1 MIKKILKSPQSV
13 FVTVSFIFVI
23 VTTVAVF
30 INDTTDIKWLRMIW
44 NYFLAI
50 IPVYMA
56 LLSKYYS
63 NLEKRVPA
71 VVFSLLWLLFFP
83 NAFYMLTDFKYI
95 SKIHFPVWDI
105 YTVIGSNLTP
115 WILLTNLVISVTAG
129 VIAGIISLEIIHKIL
144 KENLG
149 SKVSWIVVTMLMILT
164 SFGVYIGRF
173 ARLNSWDV
181 WNLEK
186 LFDDIMSVMTP
197 FAPVFILIF
206 TLITMTLYCGYYFFV
221 SNRVGKRGYNSCK

>member
-1 MIKKILKSPQSV
+1 MIKSILKSTQSV
-13 FVTVSFIFVI
+13 FVLVSFVFVT

-30 INDTTDIKWLRMIW
+30 LNDTTDIKWLRMIW

-56 LLSKYYS
+56 LFSRHYSK
-63 NLEKRVPA
+63 LEKRVPTVA
-71 VVFSLLWLLFFP
+71 FSLLWLLFFP
-83 NAFYMLTDFKYI
+83 NAFYMLTDFKYL
-95 SKIHFPVWDI
+95 SKISFYLWD
-105 YTVIGSNLTP
+105 VFEKIGGNLTP
-115 WILLTNLVISVTAG
+115 WILLLNLVVSVTAG

-144 KENLG
+144 KENFG
-149 SKVSWIVVTMLMILT
+149 NKISWVIVVFLMILT

-173 ARLNSWDV
+173 ARLNSWDII
-181 WNLEK
+181 NLEK

-206 TLITMTLYCGYYFFV
+206 TLMTMTLYCGYYFFV
-221 SNRVGKRGYNSCK
+221 SSKLDK

>member
-1 MIKKILKSPQSV
+1 MIKKLLKSPQSV
-13 FVTVSFIFVI
+13 FVTVSFILVI

-44 NYFLAI
+44 NYFLAV

-56 LLSKYYS
+56 LLSKYFS
-63 NLEKRVPA
+63 DLEKRVPA
-71 VVFSLLWLLFFP
+71 VAFSVLWILFFP

-95 SKIHFPVWDI
+95 SKINFPLWNV
-105 YTVIGSNLTP
+105 YSEIGSNLTP

-149 SKVSWIVVTMLMILT
+149 SKVSWIVVTLLMILT

-173 ARLNSWDV
+173 ARLNSWDIL
-181 WNLEK
+181 NLEK

-206 TLITMTLYCGYYFFV
+206 TFITMCLYCCYYYFV
-221 SNRVGKRGYNSCK
+221 SSRVNKK

>member
-1 MIKKILKSPQSV
+1 MIKSILKSTQSIFVLVSFV
-13 FVTVSFIFVI
+13 FVT
-23 VTTVAVF
+23 VTTVAVYL
-30 INDTTDIKWLRMIW
+30 NDTTDIKWLRMIW
-44 NYFLAI
+44 NYFLAV

-56 LLSKYYS
+56 LFSRYYS
-63 NLEKRVPA
+63 KLEKRVPT

-83 NAFYMLTDFKYI
+83 NAFYMLTDFKYL
-95 SKIHFPVWDI
+95 SKISFPLWDV
-105 YTVIGSNLTP
+105 YEKIGVNLTP
-115 WILLTNLVISVTAG
+115 WILLLNLVVSITAG

-144 KENLG
+144 KENFG
-149 SKVSWIVVTMLMILT
+149 NKISWVIVVFLMILT

-173 ARLNSWDV
+173 ARLNSWDII
-181 WNLEK
+181 NLEK

-221 SNRVGKRGYNSCK
+221 SSKLDK